1 MATPSGDP
9 QDELTYWRGLAEQR
23 GRVIQALHEFNYWHA
38 STVARGEVITGLE
51 RSVELWRERC
61 LAAEANPAVFAS
73 VEVPSGSQPRLTP
86 KRFALKAALRV
97 LDPLQHG
104 VARRLDAK

>member
-1 MATPSGDP
+1 MATPSGDLE
-9 QDELTYWRGLAEQR
+9 DDLTYWRSLAEQR

-61 LAAEANPAVFAS
+61 LAAEANPEVFAT
-73 VEVPSGSQPRLTP
+73 VEAPRDAKPPLTP
-86 KRFALKAALRV
+86 KRIVLIAALRV
-97 LDPLQHG
+97 LNPLQRG
-104 VARRLDAK
+104 VVRRLDIT